1 MAERLTPGV
10 YVELVDSGIKPIQ
23 AVGTSTAG
31 FCGEAPRGI
40 PGVPT
45 FVRGFADF
53 ERSFGGHRRGR
64 AGHLAQAVEAFF
76 AAGGSRAFV
85 VRVLPDD
92 ATTAVTEDV
101 LARADDAWGDDRP
114 VLRVTARGA
123 GAWAD
128 NLRVHIGAAT
138 AFPEKAFRLDVEWV
152 EGGRGRVVERFDNV
166 VLDPDSPD
174 YVVEVVS
181 ETSRYIRVTDLFR
194 TEFLDADPRTAPPLP
209 DAAPTLRTRAQEATT
224 VPLEGSLTFR
234 LTAPEIPVATS
245 EEQQQ
250 TVRFTSQAVTDAG
263 GSVSGRSGTLS
274 AAQLASL
281 LDAQL
286 DDARFRV
293 VAPTSPDTVVRV
305 VAAVATDAYLI
316 ARLPAGEDLVDLSA
330 TDSATL
336 RVSNG
341 DGSGSVDAT
350 ADTSDLGADVPLETL
365 AERLQ
370 EAVEAADLDDVVQV
384 TAAGSTLVARTL
396 APRAAGFTLALTR
409 DAGTPWQDPVALP
422 GAGGT
427 VVQDLALAHLVV
439 TEQIEPGRA
448 PALGAV
454 FATTRAS
461 GLGESAPTNPDLLP
475 AATGDQP
482 LRLRGGTDGGAPVR
496 PTDLRGTVTAAGR
509 TGLRA
514 FDDVDI
520 QLLVL
525 PGRNEPEFL
534 SVGMDYANERNVF
547 YVADGAGSDD
557 RRFAIDTG
565 DVVNFVEGLPTRSDN
580 AAMFYPW
587 IEVSDP
593 VGVGRAPTRFVPPSG
608 HIAGVFARTDRQRGV
623 WKAPA
628 GLEATIPGALDLQ
641 HRLLDADQD
650 LLNPIGLNC
659 IRQRPGAGIVSWG
672 ARTLSSDPEW
682 RYTPV
687 RRTALF
693 LVESLRRGLQWV
705 VFEPNDVE
713 LWGRIRSNIESFMLS
728 LHRQGAF
735 QGATPAEAFVVKCDA
750 ETNPQELIDQGIV
763 TAQVAFAPLKPAEFV
778 VVQVS
783 QKTLLAA

>member
-31 FCGEAPRGI
+31 FCGESPRGI
-40 PGVPT
+40 PGLPT

-53 ERSFGGHRRGR
+53 ERSFGSHRRGP

-76 AAGGSRAFV
+76 AAGGTRAFV

-92 ATTAVTEDV
+92 AVTAVSEDV
-101 LARADDAWGDDRP
+101 LARADDFWGDDRP

-128 NLRVHIGAAT
+128 NLRIHVGPST
-138 AFPEKAFRLDVEWV
+138 AFPDRAFLLEVEWV

-166 VLDPDSPD
+166 VLDPESPD

-181 ETSRYIRVTDLFR
+181 DTSRYIRVTDLFE
-194 TEFLDADPRTAPPLP
+194 TEFLDAEPRPAPPLP
-209 DAAPTLRTRAQEATT
+209 DQPATLRSRDQASFR
-224 VPLEGSLTFR
+224 VPLGGEL
-234 LTAPEIPVATS
+234 
-245 EEQQQ
+245 
-250 TVRFTSQAVTDAG
+250 TVRWSGPDGAGSTQQIVFDAAAVTTAG
-263 GSVSGRSGTLS
+263 GSVDGTFGVLTP
-274 AAQLASL
+274 AQLAAVL
-281 LDAQL
+281 TAQAGDL
-286 DDARFRV
+286 V
-293 VAPTSPDTVVRV
+293 VVDPGTGGTVVGV
-305 VAAVATDAYLI
+305 QAPVATRAYLV
-316 ARLPAGEDLVDLSA
+316 ARLPAGDDLLDLSGTASITLTVSEGDGANPATAVLDTTAMGDTALSDVAEALQAAVATANLDDLVE
-330 TDSATL
+330 
-336 RVSNG
+336 VS
-341 DGSGSVDAT
+341 
-350 ADTSDLGADVPLETL
+350 
-365 AERLQ
+365 
-370 EAVEAADLDDVVQV
+370 
-384 TAAGSTLVARTL
+384 AAGDALVVRTLVPRTVG
-396 APRAAGFTLALTR
+396 ATLALDS
-409 DAGTPWQDPVALP
+409 DAAAPWQDPPLARP
-422 GAGGT
+422 GAAGLEVDDLSLVE
-427 VVQDLALAHLVV
+427 VVVS
-439 TEQIEPGRA
+439 EQLEPGRA
-448 PALGAV
+448 RTLPTV
-454 FATTRAS
+454 FASSRAS
-461 GLGESAPTNPDLLP
+461 GLRESSPHNPDLLP
-475 AATGDQP
+475 AVTGDQP
-482 LRLRGGTDGGAPVR
+482 LRLRGGTDGAAPVS
-496 PTDLRGTVTAAGR
+496 PLDVRGTVTAAGR

-514 FDDVDI
+514 FDDVDV

-525 PGRNEPEFL
+525 PGRNQPEFL
-534 SVGMDYANERNVF
+534 SVGMDYANARNVF

-557 RRFAIDTG
+557 RRFALDTG
-565 DVVNFVEGLPTRSDN
+565 DVVRFVEGLPTRSDN

-587 IEVSDP
+587 LEVSDP

-735 QGATPAEAFVVKCDA
+735 QGATPGEAFAVKCDA

-778 VVQVS
+778 VVLVS